1 MYKRKTSLVETE
13 FAVELDVFLECQR
26 DNSLS
31 VFLLCFE
38 TTGNIEDI
46 VSQYVTNQH
55 VSEAYVIFPLAQ
67 LRL

>member
-38 TTGNIEDI
+38 MTGNIEDI
-46 VSQYVTNQH
+46 VSQYVTT
-55 VSEAYVIFPLAQ
+55 
-67 LRL
+67 